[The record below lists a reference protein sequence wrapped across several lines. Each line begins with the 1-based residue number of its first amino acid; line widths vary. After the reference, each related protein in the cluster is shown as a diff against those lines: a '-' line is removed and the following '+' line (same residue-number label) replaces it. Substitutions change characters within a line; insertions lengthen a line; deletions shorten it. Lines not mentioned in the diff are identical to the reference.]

1 MKKNFLYILFF
12 SFCLAKD
19 ASVIENKRYTD
30 NNSPVSNLS
39 VVTIQIGHIDDFI
52 LDLGHPFKKQSQFGY
67 AIIQQGKLNEF
78 VLDQGYP
85 SKIKPIS
92 TISNFKIIGEY

>member
-19 ASVIENKRYTD
+19 ASAIENKRYTD

-85 SKIKPIS
+85 SKIKPSS